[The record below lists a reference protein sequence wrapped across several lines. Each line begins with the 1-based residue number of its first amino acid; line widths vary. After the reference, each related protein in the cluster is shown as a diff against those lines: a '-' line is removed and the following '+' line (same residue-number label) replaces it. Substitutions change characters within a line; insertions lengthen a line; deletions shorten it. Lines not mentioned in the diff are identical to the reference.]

1 MSRPKLP
8 KQMRKVADQALLSR
22 IESGLERVETAL
34 KAATEHTD
42 PIAAVTAR
50 HLVDAGGK
58 RIRPVLVLL
67 TSELGDSSDPSVI
80 DAAVVVELT
89 HLATLYHDDVMDNAP
104 TRRGVPTAHNIW
116 GNSVAILTGDLLFAR
131 ASQIVSRLGEKA
143 LTLQADT
150 FERLCLGQ
158 LHETVGPQ
166 EGEDEVAHYIRVLA
180 DKTGSLIAASAQL
193 GAMFANAPE
202 EVLQPLTNYGEKI
215 GVAFQLIDDVIDIAE
230 EGASGKTPGT
240 DLRAGVPT
248 LPMLLLRKQALTDSE
263 AADLVEFIDSG
274 LEDDAKLAQ
283 AVARL
288 RNHPVAEAAYQ
299 EAKRWADEAI
309 ADLDSLPESAVKAAL
324 RNFAEAVVDRS
335 N

>member
-1 MSRPKLP
+1 MSRPALP
-8 KQMRKVADQALLSR
+8 KQMRKVADKALLQR
-22 IESGLERVETAL
+22 IQDGLELVEVAL
-34 KAATEHTD
+34 QKATEHTD
-42 PIAAVTAR
+42 PIAKVTAR

-67 TSELGDSSDPSVI
+67 ASELGSTHNQDVI

-89 HLATLYHDDVMDNAP
+89 HLATLYHDDVMDEAP
-104 TRRGVPTAHNIW
+104 TRRGVATAHNIW

-131 ASQIVSRLGEKA
+131 ASQVVSRLGERA

-166 EGEDEVAHYIRVLA
+166 PGEDAVAHYIRVLA
-180 DKTGSLIAASAQL
+180 DKTGSLIAASAEL
-193 GAMFANAPE
+193 GAMFSDAPRE
-202 EVLQPLTNYGEKI
+202 YLEPLRKYGEKI

-230 EGASGKTPGT
+230 AGESGKTPGT

-248 LPMLLLRKQALTDSE
+248 LPVLLLREQAKTDPSASE
-263 AADLVEFIDSG
+263 LLAIIDSG
-274 LEDDAKLAQ
+274 LEEDAKLNE
-283 AVARL
+283 AVRL
-288 RNHPVAEAAYQ
+288 LREHPVAEAAYQ
-299 EAKRWADEAI
+299 EARRWALEAVE
-309 ADLDSLPESAVKAAL
+309 DLAPLPESPVKDAL